1 MNDRARHVLRWRLQ
15 APRVSIGL
23 ALCSSLSPHLPRRH
37 TYLDCR
43 VNVEL
48 HMPLLSV
55 RDAAGGDGARAYQS
69 PNSCHGVYWYCWF
82 QLAHLSPAPVNI
94 LVLQLYFCTK
104 I

>member
-1 MNDRARHVLRWRLQ
+1 MCCDGDCRPLGFLL
-15 APRVSIGL
+15 GL
-23 ALCSSLSPHLPRRH
+23 PFALLSLLISLVGILIWIVG
-37 TYLDCR
+37 YINMR